1 MKKSNNPE
9 FQIEKEE
16 GGEAT
21 KELFTAEGKDTSR
34 GVGKPSQVL
43 DF

>member
-9 FQIEKEE
+9 FQIEK